1 LKHFPFILAAI
12 FFWYLY
18 AHKAITVS
26 MPPFDITKFLET
38 FYGQLV
44 FILTV
49 LLLSYLLSR
58 LLRYWM
64 RSYLHSSTLV
74 LKTNPTNYY
83 FVMNSVSVLVYL
95 LALVVILYVVPGG
108 RSLALSLFAGA
119 GIFAA
124 IIGFA
129 SQQAFSNVISGIF
142 IVIFKP
148 FRVDDIV
155 EIGKG
160 YSGVVEDI
168 TLRHTVIRDFQYR
181 RIIIPNAVIN
191 NETVLNY
198 SIRDERIYR
207 HVEIRVAYHAD
218 IAAAKHIMEELATAH
233 PLCIDNRHPDEVT
246 AGSPKVQTRVVRLEE
261 SAVVLRLWAWC
272 RNPDEAFEL
281 HCSLNESIL
290 AAFIAAG
297 IPFGLPHREVH
308 WTGPEPAAP
317 SSPSSKA

>member
-1 LKHFPFILAAI
+1 MIPSEF
-12 FFWYLY
+12 
-18 AHKAITVS
+18 
-26 MPPFDITKFLET
+26 TKFLDS
-38 FYGQLV
+38 FAGQLV
-44 FILTV
+44 FILVV
-49 LLLSYLLSR
+49 LMLSYLTSR

-64 RSYLHSSTLV
+64 RRYLHSSTLI

-83 FVMNSVSVLVYL
+83 FVMNSVSVLVYIM
-95 LALVVILYVVPGG
+95 ALVVILYVVPGG

-119 GIFAA
+119 GIVAA

-129 SQQAFSNVISGIF
+129 SQQAFSNVVSGIF

-207 HVEIRVAYHAD
+207 HIEVRVAYDAD
-218 IAAAKHIMEELATAH
+218 LERAKSILVAAAEAH

-246 AGSPKVQTRVVRLEE
+246 GGAPKVQVRTVRLEE
-261 SAVVLRLWAWC
+261 SAIVIRLWAWA

-281 HCSLNESIL
+281 HCSLNESIVE
-290 AAFIAAG
+290 AFRKAR
-297 IPFGLPHREVH
+297 IPFGFPHRELH
-308 WTGPEPAAP
+308 WMGNEAP
-317 SSPSSKA
+317 DQSGQYRDA

>member
-1 LKHFPFILAAI
+1 MPDMLPSEFSKFLDSFPGQLIFIL
-12 FFWYLY
+12 
-18 AHKAITVS
+18 VV
-26 MPPFDITKFLET
+26 
-38 FYGQLV
+38 LV
-44 FILTV
+44 
-49 LLLSYLLSR
+49 LSYLSSR

-64 RSYLHSSTLV
+64 RSYLHSSTLI

-83 FVMNSVSVLVYL
+83 FVMNSVSVLVYI

-119 GIFAA
+119 GLVAA

-129 SQQAFSNVISGIF
+129 SQQAFSNVVSGIF

-207 HVEIRVAYHAD
+207 HVEFRVAYDAD
-218 IAAAKHIMEELATAH
+218 LALAKSIMAAEAEAH

-246 AGSPKVQTRVVRLEE
+246 GGAAKVQVRVVRLEE
-261 SAVVLRLWAWC
+261 SAIVLRLWAWT

-290 AAFIAAG
+290 AAFKKAQVPIG
-297 IPFGLPHREVH
+297 FPQRTLH
-308 WTGPEPAAP
+308 WTAP
-317 SSPSSKA
+317 LSHPTTEMPSDA

>member
-1 LKHFPFILAAI
+1 
-12 FFWYLY
+12 
-18 AHKAITVS
+18 
-26 MPPFDITKFLET
+26 MPPADLSHFLET
-38 FYGQLV
+38 YLGQLA
-44 FILTV
+44 FILVV
-49 LLLSYLLSR
+49 LVVAYLTSR

-64 RSYLHSSTLV
+64 RRYLHSSTLV

-83 FVMNSVSVLVYL
+83 FVMNSVSVLVYI

-108 RSLALSLFAGA
+108 RSLAISLFAGA
-119 GIFAA
+119 GIVAA

-129 SQQAFSNVISGIF
+129 SQQAFSNVVSGIF

-207 HVEIRVAYHAD
+207 HIEFRLAYDAD
-218 IAAAKHIMEELATAH
+218 LDLAKSIMAAAAEAH

-246 AGSPKVQTRVVRLEE
+246 GGAPKVQVRVVRLEE
-261 SAVVLRLWAWC
+261 SCVVLRLWAWS
-272 RNPDEAFEL
+272 RSPDEAFEL
-281 HCSLNESIL
+281 HCSLNEQIL
-290 AAFIAAG
+290 AQFRAAH
-297 IPFGLPHREVH
+297 IPIGLPHREIH
-308 WTGPEPAAP
+308 WRGQAAP
-317 SSPSSKA
+317 DRPSSRPEA

>member
-1 LKHFPFILAAI
+1 
-12 FFWYLY
+12 
-18 AHKAITVS
+18 
-26 MPPFDITKFLET
+26 MPPSEFTKFLES
-38 FYGQLV
+38 FPGQLA
-44 FILTV
+44 FILVV
-49 LLLSYLLSR
+49 LMLAYLISR
-58 LLRYWM
+58 MLRYWM
-64 RSYLHSSTLV
+64 RSYLYSSTLI

-83 FVMNSVSVLVYL
+83 FVMNSVSVLVYI

-119 GIFAA
+119 GIVAA

-129 SQQAFSNVISGIF
+129 SQQAFANVVSGIF

-207 HVEIRVAYHAD
+207 HIEFRVAYTAD
-218 IAAAKHIMEELATAH
+218 IALAKSIMVAEAEAH

-246 AGSPKVQTRVVRLEE
+246 GGAPKVQVRLVRLEE
-261 SAVVLRLWAWC
+261 SAVVLRLWAWS

-281 HCSLNESIL
+281 HCSLNERIL
-290 AAFIAAG
+290 AAFHAAQVPVG
-297 IPFGLPHREVH
+297 FPQREVRLSS
-308 WTGPEPAAP
+308 AAPTDLPP
-317 SSPSSKA
+317 SSPTP